1 MIYFA
6 GSLFNDAERAFNLE
20 LSHLVEKAG
29 FVVFLPQRD
38 GVEANKFPYNEMTQE
53 ERRRAMFDLDRDKI
67 IESEIFLFSL
77 DGRVPDEGAC
87 VELGIAYTHRFVT
100 GCNRFIVGIQTDCR
114 SAFMNSR
121 LNPMLKMAFD
131 IVVEDKETLLSA
143 LCSYRNASLNNG

>member
-20 LSHLVEKAG
+20 LTSDLEKVG

-38 GVEANKFPYNEMTQE
+38 GVEANKAPYNEMTPE
-53 ERRRAMFDLDRDKI
+53 ERRHAMFDLDRDKI

-87 VELGIAYTHRFVT
+87 VELGIAYTHRFMT

-131 IVVEDKETLLSA
+131 IVVEDRETLIKTL
-143 LCSYRNASLNNG
+143 LNYKKLT